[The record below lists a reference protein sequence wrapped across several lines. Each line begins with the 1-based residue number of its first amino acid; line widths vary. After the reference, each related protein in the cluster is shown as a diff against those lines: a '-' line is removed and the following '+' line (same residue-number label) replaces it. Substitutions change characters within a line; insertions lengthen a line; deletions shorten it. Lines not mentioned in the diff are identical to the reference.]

1 MVTTKYDK
9 LSTHE
14 IFEILLHQPSVL
26 ACVCIPLFLIVVLH
40 AIESMTKYKHRQIN
54 KFIRKDQDKVVDK
67 LDIGVVDIEDLA
79 EFSNG
84 RVVLCRCWHSQ
95 KVNSL
100 FFFINVIPFLNILM
114 HYVISFHSFM
124 PYTVSFL

>member
-1 MVTTKYDK
+1 MPVNTKYDK

-67 LDIGVVDIEDLA
+67 LDIGVVDIEELA

-84 RVVLCRCWHSQ
+84 RVILCRCWHSQ
-95 KVNSL
+95 KVNSFSCMDITPSL
-100 FFFINVIPFLNILM
+100 LKILI
-114 HYVISFHSFM
+114 HFISFHSFL
-124 PYTVSFL
+124 S